1 MPPLKGDS
9 MNNQDMTDTKPK
21 NIKRR
26 SFYGVLAGTL
36 ATVLSSL
43 NVGPILSNKKQ
54 EPEIKVSL
62 HPQAVSREKRG

>member
-1 MPPLKGDS
+1 MRGDS
-9 MNNQDMTDTKPK
+9 MNNENITDTKSN

-26 SFYGVLAGTL
+26 SFYGVLAGSL
-36 ATVLSSL
+36 ATILSSL

-54 EPEIKVSL
+54 ESEIKVSL